1 MKNETKHTP
10 GPWRTV
16 TGNDYKSI
24 AVEDSKHG
32 LICEIELAD
41 QQCFES
47 DLNDEAKSNARLI
60 LSVHYL
66 LAACKKLVEHAELA
80 HWDKQDSIFGITCD
94 QARKAIA
101 LAEGGEK

>member
-32 LICEIELAD
+32 LICEIELED

-60 LSVHYL
+60 SSVHYL
-66 LAACKKLVEHAELA
+66 LAACELA
-80 HWDKQDSIFGITCD
+80 LQEMTFPQPGFDMPYASAEVIKQ
-94 QARKAIA
+94 AIA
-101 LAEGGEK
+101 LAKGGAK